1 MRGIRQSARAKQ
13 SHECAASPNGVISSK
28 RVTQALISLALGIS
42 LSALFGLMAGRP
54 FLTRWGPGGP
64 SMALDTSA
72 GVILAAVGLW
82 LAQSK
87 SVRAVRFIASCLI
100 LLIS

>member
-1 MRGIRQSARAKQ
+1 
-13 SHECAASPNGVISSK
+13 
-28 RVTQALISLALGIS
+28 
-42 LSALFGLMAGRP
+42 
-54 FLTRWGPGGP
+54 
-64 SMALDTSA
+64 MALDTSA